1 MLASAPPT
9 ARAFFGS
16 DDEPAPDRGSTVV
29 LPDFAQL
36 AEELSPSVVNISTKQ
51 DIRRQFGGPG
61 EEPHEFFG
69 PFERFFGAPDQ
80 PRATRSLGSG
90 FVIDAGGFI
99 ITNNHVVENADEILV
114 RLSTGKEF
122 KARVVGR
129 DDKTDIALI
138 EIQGAASLR
147 PVQLGDSDD
156 LRVGEWV
163 LAIGNPFGLDNTVT
177 AGIVSAIGRN
187 INQGPYDNFIQTDAA
202 INPGN
207 SGGPLLNA
215 RGEVVG
221 INTAIFSRSGGNI
234 GIGFAIPIRLANEV
248 VPQLK
253 TKGRVTR
260 GWLGVMIQKVT
271 PDIAESLG
279 YDEAR
284 GALVSEVMPEGP
296 AAAAGLEQGDVIV
309 AYDGEPVKESA
320 DLPRLVA
327 RTPVGKS
334 VEVTALRG
342 DRERSFTVE
351 IGELKDEVL
360 AVPTATGEGLGM
372 SVQTLTAEIAE
383 NLGLD
388 RGLSGVVVTAV
399 DPEGPA
405 AESGIRRGDVLLE
418 VNRRPIRNARQ
429 YEKALRGAGKEKS
442 ILFLVRR
449 GDSTI
454 FLALKPAD

>member
-1 MLASAPPT
+1 
-9 ARAFFGS
+9 
-16 DDEPAPDRGSTVV
+16 
-29 LPDFAQL
+29 
-36 AEELSPSVVNISTKQ
+36 
-51 DIRRQFGGPG
+51 
-61 EEPHEFFG
+61 
-69 PFERFFGAPDQ
+69 
-80 PRATRSLGSG
+80 
-90 FVIDAGGFI
+90 
-99 ITNNHVVENADEILV
+99 
-114 RLSTGKEF
+114 
-122 KARVVGR
+122 VGR
-129 DDKTDIALI
+129 DDKSVIALI
-138 EIQGAASLR
+138 EIQGAALLR
-147 PVQLGDSDD
+147 AVTLGNSDD

-215 RGEVVG
+215 KGEVVG

-234 GIGFAIPIRLANEV
+234 GIGFAIPIRLAAEV

-279 YDEAR
+279 YDDAT
-284 GALVSEVMPEGP
+284 GALVSEVMPDGP
-296 AAAAGLEQGDVIV
+296 AAAAGLQQGDVIV
-309 AYDGEPVKESA
+309 EYDGEAVEESA

-327 RTPVGKS
+327 RTAVGKR
-334 VEVTALRG
+334 VGVTVLRG
-342 DRERSFTVE
+342 ERRREFTVE
-351 IGELKDEVL
+351 IGELQDE
-360 AVPTATGEGLGM
+360 AATVPTATGEGLGM

-388 RGLSGVVVTAV
+388 RGLNGVVVTAV
-399 DPEGPA
+399 DPDGPA
-405 AESGIRRGDVLLE
+405 AEAGIRRGDVLLE

-429 YEKALRGAGKEKS
+429 YEKALRGAGKDKS

-454 FLALKPAD
+454 FLALKPVD